1 MRLIHGIQFKRYKI
15 EILSCI
21 ALMLVAGFVSISQI
35 PKDEFI
41 SNDGCSYAVT
51 AKNLVG
57 GKGYTYMGE
66 PNVVFPPAYPL
77 NIALFYII
85 SGNIEKSGYYASSF
99 AWMMSIIPLFLIVLI
114 LFRKRLIPTI
124 LTMLLLATNPQLNTL
139 SRKVLAESTYMLF
152 LFWSVFFVVYFLI
165 EKKSSKISHYILIGV
180 FLSLAYLAR
189 PEGFVFMLLLCGYI
203 FYSNKKQLGKGLLL
217 SLIVLISFFAVASPY
232 VYYLQKHTGHL
243 VLSGRVGI
251 TLVGGERIGEKD
263 YDIHYEKQLYG
274 ITPDRTGVYMYRG
287 MFFSML
293 DYLITNRA
301 DMLGRLSFNL
311 KEYFITLC
319 KILFPMGIIAL
330 LFTVFPKGDYNKKV
344 SFFILLLILPIFANA
359 FFFLIER
366 YLYQYLAFIYILCG
380 LGLYKLGLLLKERL
394 KLKIVI
400 ITSIQ
405 LALILLLN
413 LPVFSYYVHPVKPK
427 ERSWNEHK
435 EMGIWMKENI
445 PDIDNKVVVSRKA
458 FVPFYSGAIYKALP
472 WVENRFELFHYLDN
486 VKADYLIV
494 DTRYFRFL
502 RPRIEYLLDTSRHFE
517 PIEPIKTIEN
527 KKHKVVLYKFK
538 GY

>member
-1 MRLIHGIQFKRYKI
+1 
-15 EILSCI
+15 
-21 ALMLVAGFVSISQI
+21 MLVAGFVSISQI

-66 PNVVFPPAYPL
+66 PYVVFPPAYPL